1 MKKLLKN
8 EFNRNVLTLMTGTTI
23 AQAIP
28 VAISPILT
36 RIYKPEDFGVYAL
49 FLAIVSIFGTISNAR
64 YELAIMLPESDED
77 AFNIVVL
84 GMMICGCITF
94 VLFIV
99 FFIFNGV
106 LAQKLGNGQIGFWL
120 YFIPV
125 SVFFIGL
132 FNVLN
137 YFNNR
142 IKNYKDIAKVTIYK
156 SVIVAV
162 IQLSVVFF
170 KAGAAG
176 LISGQIMSNM
186 FGNLKLLKNTL
197 SKVDVKRALSLQK
210 IKLLA
215 VRYQNF
221 PKYSLGATFANVLSQ
236 HLTSIL
242 ISAYFNVAT
251 LGYYSLV
258 LRLLGMP
265 SALIGSS
272 IGQVFFQAASK
283 ERLKTGKAIKSFDS
297 TVRKLVFIS
306 LPSFAILF
314 FIVEDL
320 FAIVF
325 GEDWRIAGNYA
336 KILIPLFGLRFVAS
350 SLSVLSTVFEK
361 QKIEIIWQ
369 IVLLTFVVSTFF
381 ISYIFEYKF
390 SSFLLLMTIALS
402 IHYSIYLFLS
412 YRFSRG
418 LF

>member
-1 MKKLLKN
+1 
-8 EFNRNVLTLMTGTTI
+8 MTGTTI